1 MLDRSS
7 TALSPSQVPDGTPDG
22 DTLRQRIASRLHR
35 DVVACRLPPGAVYSE
50 ADLAGRYGVGK
61 APIRAALLGEE
72 AAGFATASAR
82 AGWRIVPLTTRLIG
96 EVYAL
101 RRAVEP
107 LIAGGDPGRL
117 DRARLDAALTT
128 SRALLGVTDPAAT
141 ATAWQADREILE
153 ILAAATG
160 NAQLTAILRRLW
172 DHAARAS
179 TMAALAAVPVATA
192 ARDPLVDAVR
202 SGRRSA
208 AEAEIDRELARQL
221 DRLTAAVMRSDMPIA
236 SSVASDRTVG
246 AVAGA
251 GALGVANR
259 LETRQGEG
267 Q

>member
-7 TALSPSQVPDGTPDG
+7 TALSPPSAPDGAPQG

-50 ADLAGRYGVGK
+50 ADLARRYGVGK

-72 AAGFATASAR
+72 ATGFATAASR

-96 EVYAL
+96 EVYAV

-107 LIAGGDPGRL
+107 LIAASDPARL
-117 DRARLDAALTT
+117 DAVRLDAALTT
-128 SRALLGVTDPAAT
+128 SRALLGVTDPSAT

-153 ILAAATG
+153 LLAAATG

-179 TMAALAAVPVATA
+179 TMAALAGVPIATA
-192 ARDPLVDAVR
+192 ARDPLVDAIR
-202 SGRRSA
+202 SGCRSA
-208 AEAEIDRELARQL
+208 AEAEIDQELARQL
-221 DRLTAAVMRSDMPIA
+221 DRLTAAVMRSDIPIA
-236 SSVASDRTVG
+236 SAAASDRTVG
-246 AVAGA
+246 AVAEA
-251 GALGVANR
+251 GAFGAANR